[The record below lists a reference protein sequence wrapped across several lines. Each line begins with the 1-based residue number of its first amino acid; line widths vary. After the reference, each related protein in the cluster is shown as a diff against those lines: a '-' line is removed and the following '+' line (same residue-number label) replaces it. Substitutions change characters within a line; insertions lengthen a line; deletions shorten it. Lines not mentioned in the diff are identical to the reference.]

1 VEERKR
7 RCWAQAPHLRTEG
20 ISSPTAFTKR
30 LTHWTGQSTLGISRP
45 VFPCFCIINNFLK
58 PVRSSLLVHP
68 FREFHEGGPKKK
80 VFWLQPA
87 KWRKEESF
95 SLPVYVSRRWEDA
108 SWKCSVSGRDTLF
121 LNWPE
126 GQLHRLEFHNGKGT
140 STPFAV
146 AQ

>member
-1 VEERKR
+1 VKERKR
-7 RCWAQAPHLRTEG
+7 RWRTTNTEG

-58 PVRSSLLVHP
+58 PVRSSLLVHL
-68 FREFHEGGPKKK
+68 FVSPKAQKK

-108 SWKCSVSGRDTLF
+108 SWKCSVSGEEYTFPQLAS
-121 LNWPE
+121 
-126 GQLHRLEFHNGKGT
+126 QLHRLEFHNGKGT